1 LVSRQLGRE
10 QDSVLIVD
18 CSEESREVLRTVLAR
33 RGLRILEASEARAGL
48 ELARRHHP
56 GVIVLD
62 LETESADDDGVRAQY
77 DAQSEREGSW
87 LLVLGSSR
95 RPMPSRGA
103 TLPKPYHFAPLIR
116 KIEEL
121 LDSAVKANRPKAES
135 LA

>member
-1 LVSRQLGRE
+1 LDSTPE
-10 QDSVLIVD
+10 SVLIVD

-33 RGLRILEASEARAGL
+33 RGLLILEATEARAGL

-62 LETESADDDGVRAQY
+62 LETESADDDAVRAQY
-77 DAQSEREGSW
+77 DAQAVCEGAS
-87 LLVLGSSR
+87 LLVLGSSP
-95 RPMPSRGA
+95 RPMPPRGA
-103 TLPKPYHFAPLIR
+103 SLAKPYHFAPLIR

-121 LDSAVKANRPKAES
+121 LDSAVRAGRPKAES